1 MLLILVLASQQ
12 VVSTFKWKTI
22 WLIDKKKAYW
32 PTSID
37 VKKRYTVFVVLKM
50 RRK

>member
-22 WLIDKKKAYW
+22 WLIDKNAYW